1 MAACQASLSLTIPWS
16 LPKFISIVPVMPSSY
31 LILWR
36 PLLLLLSIFP
46 SFRDLSKELAVCIRW
61 PKYWS
66 FSISPSKEYSG
77 LISIKIDWFDLFAVQ
92 GTLKGLLLSL
102 KALSKVL
109 LFFCQHILKTL
120 IRPSAFFVVQ
130 LSHPYMTTGK
140 PIALTIEILS
150 TKWCLCFLICCLV
163 HHDFPSKE

>member
-1 MAACQASLSLTIPWS
+1 MNCSMPGFHVLHY
-16 LPKFISIVPVMPSSY
+16 LPEFAQTHAIDSAMPSNH
-31 LILWR
+31 LILCH
-36 PLLLLLSIFP
+36 PLLLLTLN
-46 SFRDLSKELAVCIRW
+46 LAQHQCFSNKSVLLIRW
-61 PKYWS
+61 TKYWS
-66 FSISPSKEYSG
+66 FILSISPSKEYSV

-150 TKWCLCFLICCLV
+150 TK
-163 HHDFPSKE
+163 